1 MQTEI
6 QITRKK
12 KKMILDADRK
22 TEDAKRHLLIPDE
35 GRTK

>member
-1 MQTEI
+1 MQTEV
-6 QITRKK
+6 QITR

>member
-6 QITRKK
+6 QKKRK